1 MTPFIKPAT
10 EITKEESIAAIRAAS
25 GRVERA
31 FAGLNLMIA
40 RRECERA
47 MLEKGHAG

>member
-1 MTPFIKPAT
+1 MNVHIKPAT

-25 GRVERA
+25 VRVERA

-40 RRECERA
+40 RECERA
-47 MLEKGHAG
+47 MLEKGHAE

>member
-25 GRVERA
+25 VRVEILEQHRSV
-31 FAGLNLMIA
+31 LK
-40 RRECERA
+40 ER
-47 MLEKGHAG
+47 LQD

>member
-1 MTPFIKPAT
+1 MNVHIKPAT

-25 GRVERA
+25 LRVERA

-40 RRECERA
+40 REVERA
-47 MLEKGHAG
+47 TLEKGHAG